1 MFDTTQLNA
10 FVPPAAQSG
19 DMTDAAPMT
28 SHIYQSA
35 FTSESTRLSAS
46 GAVSPELPPTGPSL
60 SQDPYRLPQ
69 GSLAAFICRVAYLE
83 NKLQPTNATFF
94 DSDHEIRA
102 TSTVQIGVGVSFS
115 IKRGTLLSGSDV
127 IGHSL
132 TAKIPKYVAIKRVKE
147 SPGAL

>member
-1 MFDTTQLNA
+1 MFDSTQLNA

-19 DMTDAAPMT
+19 DAAPMT

-83 NKLQPTNATFF
+83 NKL
-94 DSDHEIRA
+94 
-102 TSTVQIGVGVSFS
+102 
-115 IKRGTLLSGSDV
+115 
-127 IGHSL
+127 
-132 TAKIPKYVAIKRVKE
+132 
-147 SPGAL
+147 